1 MYKFANEL
9 LTKLAAC
16 EHVTVTACDYDA
28 DAYVVEVDLGT
39 GYNNIDWEGGYW
51 ADTVR
56 ITDERLKLH
65 VLVLGGDNN
74 WDDESDYCFGEGTVA
89 LHYADYGEGNLAYT
103 SALEDA
109 VNAAV
114 YERTQGILVCDGS
127 EQGMQ
132 GYDSAD
138 DCYLSLDVDEV
149 EEETVVA

>member
-1 MYKFANEL
+1 MYTFANTL

-16 EHVTVTACDYDA
+16 EHVTVTASDYDA
-28 DAYVVEVDLGT
+28 DVYVVEVDLGT
-39 GYNNIDWEGGYW
+39 GYNNTDWEGGYW

-74 WDDESDYCFGEGTVA
+74 WDDEADYCFGEGMVHM
-89 LHYADYGEGNLAYT
+89 HYADYGSGQLAYT
-103 SALEDA
+103 SALEEA
-109 VNAAV
+109 VNEAV
-114 YERTQGILVCDGS
+114 HARTRGILVCGGS

-138 DCYLSLDVDEV
+138 DCYLSLDVYEA
-149 EEETVVA
+149 EEAAVVA